1 MGIKRYTAN
10 ADTTITN
17 AYKANL
23 NTRGTDANM
32 GLADS
37 LEVFHIFGQESSTSA
52 ENSRVLINFP
62 VTDIISERSAGEIP
76 ASGSVSWFL
85 RVHNVAHPSTLP
97 RNYNMTILAVSSSWD
112 EGTGMDMEEYS
123 DVGATSWLY
132 RNDTPTAATGTITV
146 TSNPSSGTFTV
157 TVAGTTVTVTS
168 GASATDTAT
177 AIKTALN
184 NDVTIGALVTATSLA
199 AVVTITA
206 DTGGSAGNYAYS
218 ATNGNGTITAAGSI
232 MTGGLAYTLWT
243 AEGGDYHAAPSYTSY
258 FDNGTEDI
266 EVDISFLVEEWM
278 SGATGSYGVGIRM
291 ENESAFSSS
300 YTKKFSARGSQY
312 FYSRPTLEARW
323 DSATKDDR
331 GNFYYSSSLAPAADN
346 LNDVYLYNY
355 SRGRLV
361 DIPGI
366 GSGDNIYV
374 NFYASTSDAPSGSK
388 LLLPIGGGVVANLDT
403 TATGSWVSTGVYS
416 ANLAITSSASPLT
429 TIHDVWTNLAGTVE
443 YHTGSITPNSLNSSE
458 QNSVSQVVMNITNL
472 RDTYHRNEN
481 ARFRLYTRQK
491 DWNPTI
497 YTKAVSTPEIY
508 IVESGSF
515 KVVRLIDDLDVV
527 AFGTGSDMH
536 TQMSFDSSG
545 SYFDVDMSMLEA
557 GYGYGLKFAIYDG
570 GAGAWNEYPDVFKF
584 RVEE

>member
-37 LEVFHIFGQESSTSA
+37 LEVFHIYGQESSSSA
-52 ENSRVLINFP
+52 ENSRVLIDFP
-62 VTDIISERSAGEIP
+62 VTTTIASDRSAGTIP

-132 RNDTPTAATGTITV
+132 RNDTPAAATGTITV
-146 TSNPSSGTFTV
+146 TSNPSSGNFTV
-157 TVAGTTVTVTS
+157 TVAGTTVTVTRGVS
-168 GASATDTAT
+168 TTATAT

-243 AEGGDYHAAPSYTSY
+243 AEGGDYHASTTGSTAY
-258 FDNGTEDI
+258 FDDGTEDI
-266 EVDISFLVEEWM
+266 EIDISHLVEEWVKGL
-278 SGATGSYGVGIRM
+278 SGGAKGNIYGVGIRM

-374 NFYASTSDAPSGSK
+374 NLYASASDVPSGSA
-388 LLLPIGGGVVANLDT
+388 LTLCGGGG
-403 TATGSWVSTGVYS
+403 ATGSWVSTGVYS
-416 ANLAITSSASPLT
+416 APLCITASSTPLT
-429 TIHDVWTNLAGTVE
+429 TLHDVWSNLAQTVE

-497 YTKAVSTPEIY
+497 YTKAVSTPDIH

-515 KVVRLIDDLDVV
+515 KVIRLIDDLDVV
-527 AFGTGSDMH
+527 SFGTGSDMH

>member
-23 NTRGTDANM
+23 QTIATSSNM

-37 LEVFHIFGQESSTSA
+37 LEVFHIYGQEASSSA
-52 ENSRVLINFP
+52 EKSRVLINFP
-62 VTDIISERSAGEIP
+62 VTEIISERAAGEIP

-85 RVHNVAHPSTLP
+85 RVHNVAHPGTLP
-97 RNYNMTILAVSSSWD
+97 KNYNMTISAVSRSWD
-112 EGTGMDMEEYS
+112 EGTGLDMEEYS
-123 DVGATSWLY
+123 DVGYANW
-132 RNDTPTAATGTITV
+132 TG
-146 TSNPSSGTFTV
+146 SASSS
-157 TVAGTTVTVTS
+157 AG
-168 GASATDTAT
+168 
-177 AIKTALN
+177 
-184 NDVTIGALVTATSLA
+184 VTAWT
-199 AVVTITA
+199 TA
-206 DTGGSAGNYAYS
+206 
-218 ATNGNGTITAAGSI
+218 
-232 MTGGLAYTLWT
+232 
-243 AEGGDYHAAPSYTSY
+243 GGDYHASPTYTAY

-266 EVDISFLVEEWM
+266 EVDISTLVEQWI
-278 SGATGSYGVGIRM
+278 SGSKGKYGVGIRM

-312 FYSRPTLEARW
+312 FFSRPTLEARW

-331 GNFYYSSSLAPAADN
+331 GNFYYSSSLAPAEDN
-346 LNDVYLYNY
+346 LNKLYLYNY

-361 DIPGI
+361 NIPAI
-366 GSGDNIYV
+366 GTGNIHV
-374 NFYASTSDAPSGSK
+374 SLYASTSDAPSGGKLNLYDSK
-388 LLLPIGGGVVANLDT
+388 NH
-403 TATGSWVSTGVYS
+403 ATGSWVSTGIYAADLGITAS
-416 ANLAITSSASPLT
+416 ATPLT
-429 TIHDVWTNLAGTVE
+429 TIHDVWHKSGVE
-443 YHTGSITPNSLNSSE
+443 YNTGSITPNSLNSSV

-472 RDTYHRNEN
+472 RDSYYSNET

-491 DWNPTI
+491 NWCPTI
-497 YTKAVSTPEIY
+497 YTKASSTPDVH

-536 TQMSFDSSG
+536 TQMSFDASG
-545 SYFDVDMSMLEA
+545 SYFDLDMSMLEA
-557 GYGYGLKFAIYDG
+557 GYGYGLKFAFYDG

>member
-23 NTRGTDANM
+23 QTRGTDANM

-37 LEVFHIFGQESSTSA
+37 LEVFHIYGQESSSSA

-112 EGTGMDMEEYS
+112 EGTGLDMEEYS

-157 TVAGTTVTVTS
+157 TVAGTTVTVTRDVS
-168 GASATDTAT
+168 TTATAT

-184 NDVTIGALVTATSLA
+184 DDVTIGALITATSLA

-218 ATNGNGTITAAGSI
+218 ATNGNGTITAAGSN

-416 ANLAITSSASPLT
+416 ANLSITSSASPLT

-443 YHTGSITPNSLNSSE
+443 YHTGSISPKSLNSSE

-545 SYFDVDMSMLEA
+545 SYFDIDMSILEA
-557 GYGYGLKFAIYDG
+557 GYGYGIKFALYDG
-570 GAGAWNEYPDVFKF
+570 GAGAWNEYPNVFKF

>member
-23 NTRGTDANM
+23 ETRGTDGNM

-37 LEVFHIFGQESSTSA
+37 LEVFHIYGQASSSSA

-62 VTDIISERSAGEIP
+62 VSDIIDARVAGEIP
-76 ASGSVSWFL
+76 AAGSVSWFL

-123 DVGATSWLY
+123 DVGYANWTS
-132 RNDTPTAATGTITV
+132 AA
-146 TSNPSSGTFTV
+146 SSSGGIT
-157 TVAGTTVTVTS
+157 AW
-168 GASATDTAT
+168 DTA
-177 AIKTALN
+177 
-184 NDVTIGALVTATSLA
+184 
-199 AVVTITA
+199 
-206 DTGGSAGNYAYS
+206 
-218 ATNGNGTITAAGSI
+218 
-232 MTGGLAYTLWT
+232 
-243 AEGGDYHAAPSYTSY
+243 GGDYHVAPSYTAA
-258 FDNGTEDI
+258 FPNGTEDI
-266 EVDISFLVEEWM
+266 ELDISTLVEQWIDGTKE
-278 SGATGSYGVGIRM
+278 SYGVGIRM

-312 FYSRPTLEARW
+312 FFSRPTLEARW
-323 DSATKDDR
+323 NSAIKDDR

-346 LNDVYLYNY
+346 LNTLYLYNY

-366 GSGDNIYV
+366 GEGDNIYV
-374 NFYASTSDAPSGSK
+374 NLYASTSDAPSGAK
-388 LLLPIGGGVVANLDT
+388 LVLHDGGT
-403 TATGSWVSTGVYS
+403 QATGQWVSTGVYS
-416 ANLAITSSASPLT
+416 APLGITASATPLT
-429 TIHDVWTNLAGTVE
+429 TIHDVWTNLAGTTE
-443 YHTGSITPNSLNSSE
+443 YHTGSITPKSLNSSV

-472 RDTYHRNEN
+472 QDTYHRNET

-491 DWNPTI
+491 NWCPTI
-497 YTKAVSTPEIY
+497 YTKAVSTPENY

-527 AFGTGSDMH
+527 AFGTGSDLH
-536 TQMSFDSSG
+536 TQMSFDSTG
-545 SYFDVDMSMLEA
+545 NYFDLDMSMLEA
-557 GYGYGLKFAIYDG
+557 GYGYGIKFAFYDG

>member
-23 NTRGTDANM
+23 QTRGTGSNM

-37 LEVFHIFGQESSTSA
+37 LEVFHIYGQESSSSS
-52 ENSRVLINFP
+52 ENARVLINFP
-62 VTDIISERSAGEIP
+62 VTEIISERAAGEIP

-85 RVHNVAHPSTLP
+85 RVHNVVHPGTLP
-97 RNYNMTILAVSSSWD
+97 RNYNMTISAVSRSWD
-112 EGTGMDMEEYS
+112 EGTGLDMEGYS
-123 DVGATSWLY
+123 DVGYANWSGS
-132 RNDTPTAATGTITV
+132 A
-146 TSNPSSGTFTV
+146 SSSSGI
-157 TVAGTTVTVTS
+157 
-168 GASATDTAT
+168 TAW
-177 AIKTALN
+177 TAL
-184 NDVTIGALVTATSLA
+184 
-199 AVVTITA
+199 
-206 DTGGSAGNYAYS
+206 
-218 ATNGNGTITAAGSI
+218 
-232 MTGGLAYTLWT
+232 
-243 AEGGDYHAAPSYTSY
+243 GGDYHASPTYTSY

-266 EVDISFLVEEWM
+266 EVDISTLVEQWVA
-278 SGATGSYGVGIRM
+278 GTKGKYGVGIRM

-346 LNDVYLYNY
+346 LNTLYLYNY

-366 GSGDNIYV
+366 GSGDNINV
-374 NFYASTSDAPSGSK
+374 SFYASTSDAPSGAK
-388 LLLPIGGGVVANLDT
+388 ILLPVGGGVVANLNVN
-403 TATGSWVSTGVYS
+403 ATGSWVSTGIYS
-416 ANLAITSSASPLT
+416 ANLAITASATPLT
-429 TIHDVWTNLAGTVE
+429 TIHDVWHSGSVE
-443 YHTGSITPNSLNSSE
+443 YHTGSITPNSLNSSVE
-458 QNSVSQVVMNITNL
+458 NSVSQMVMNITNL
-472 RDTYHRNEN
+472 RDSYYRNET
-481 ARFRLYTRQK
+481 ARFRLFTRQK
-491 DWNPTI
+491 NWNPTI
-497 YTKAVSTPEIY
+497 YTTAISTPENY

-527 AFGTGSDMH
+527 AFGTGSDLH
-536 TQMSFDSSG
+536 TQMSFDSTG
-545 SYFDVDMSMLEA
+545 NYFDLDMSMLEA
-557 GYGYGLKFAIYDG
+557 GYGYGIKFAFYDG

>member
-37 LEVFHIFGQESSTSA
+37 LEVFHIYGQESSSSS

-62 VTDIISERSAGEIP
+62 VTDIISERSAGTIP

-112 EGTGMDMEEYS
+112 EGTGLDMEDYS
-123 DVGATSWLY
+123 DVGYANWTS
-132 RNDTPTAATGTITV
+132 AA
-146 TSNPSSGTFTV
+146 SSSVG
-157 TVAGTTVTVTS
+157 
-168 GASATDTAT
+168 
-177 AIKTALN
+177 
-184 NDVTIGALVTATSLA
+184 VTAWT
-199 AVVTITA
+199 TA
-206 DTGGSAGNYAYS
+206 
-218 ATNGNGTITAAGSI
+218 
-232 MTGGLAYTLWT
+232 
-243 AEGGDYHAAPSYTSY
+243 GGDYHASTTGSTAY

-266 EVDISFLVEEWM
+266 EIDISHLVEEWVKGQ
-278 SGATGSYGVGIRM
+278 SGGAKGNIYGVGIRM

-323 DSATKDDR
+323 DSAIKDDR

-346 LNDVYLYNY
+346 LNDIYLYNY

-570 GAGAWNEYPDVFKF
+570 GAGAWNEYPNVFKF

>member
-37 LEVFHIFGQESSTSA
+37 LEVFHIYGQESSSSA

-132 RNDTPTAATGTITV
+132 RNDTPAAATGTITV
-146 TSNPSSGTFTV
+146 TSNPSSGNFTV
-157 TVAGTTVTVTS
+157 TVAGTTVTVTRGVS
-168 GASATDTAT
+168 TTATAT

-243 AEGGDYHAAPSYTSY
+243 AEGGDYHASTTGSTAY
-258 FDNGTEDI
+258 FDDGTEDI
-266 EVDISFLVEEWM
+266 EIDISHLVEEWVKGL
-278 SGATGSYGVGIRM
+278 SGGAKGNIYGVGIRM

-374 NFYASTSDAPSGSK
+374 NLYASASDVPSGSA
-388 LLLPIGGGVVANLDT
+388 LTLCGGGG
-403 TATGSWVSTGVYS
+403 ATGSWVSTGVYS
-416 ANLAITSSASPLT
+416 APLCITASSTPLT
-429 TIHDVWTNLAGTVE
+429 TLHDVWSNLAQTVE

-545 SYFDVDMSMLEA
+545 SYFDIDMSMLEA
-557 GYGYGLKFAIYDG
+557 GYGYGIKFALYDG

>member
-37 LEVFHIFGQESSTSA
+37 LEVFHIYGQESSSSA

-112 EGTGMDMEEYS
+112 EGTGLDMEEYS

-146 TSNPSSGTFTV
+146 TSNPSSGNFTV
-157 TVAGTTVTVTS
+157 TVAGTTVTVTRGVS
-168 GASATDTAT
+168 TTATAT

-243 AEGGDYHAAPSYTSY
+243 AEGGDYHASTTGSTAY
-258 FDNGTEDI
+258 FDDGTEDI
-266 EVDISFLVEEWM
+266 EIDISHLVEEWVKGL
-278 SGATGSYGVGIRM
+278 SGGAKGNIYGVGIRM

-312 FYSRPTLEARW
+312 FFNRPTLEARW

-374 NFYASTSDAPSGSK
+374 NLYASASDVPSGSA
-388 LLLPIGGGVVANLDT
+388 LTLCGGGG
-403 TATGSWVSTGVYS
+403 ATGSWVSTGVYS
-416 ANLAITSSASPLT
+416 APLCITASSTPLT
-429 TIHDVWTNLAGTVE
+429 TLHDVWSNLAQTVE

-497 YTKAVSTPEIY
+497 YTKAVSTPDIH

>member
-37 LEVFHIFGQESSTSA
+37 LEVFHIYGQESSSSA

-132 RNDTPTAATGTITV
+132 RNDTPAAATGTITV
-146 TSNPSSGTFTV
+146 TSNPSSGNFTV
-157 TVAGTTVTVTS
+157 TVAGTTVTVTRDVS
-168 GASATDTAT
+168 TTATAT

-243 AEGGDYHAAPSYTSY
+243 AEGGDYHASTTGSTAY
-258 FDNGTEDI
+258 FDDGTEDI
-266 EVDISFLVEEWM
+266 EIDISHLVEEWVKGL
-278 SGATGSYGVGIRM
+278 SGGAKGNIYGVGIRM

-374 NFYASTSDAPSGSK
+374 NLYASASDVPSGSA
-388 LLLPIGGGVVANLDT
+388 LTLCGGGG
-403 TATGSWVSTGVYS
+403 ATGSWVSTGVYS
-416 ANLAITSSASPLT
+416 APLCITASSTPLT
-429 TIHDVWTNLAGTVE
+429 TLHDVWSNLAQTVE

-497 YTKAVSTPEIY
+497 YTKAVSTPDIH

>member
-17 AYKANL
+17 AYKENL
-23 NTRGTDANM
+23 KTRATASNM

-37 LEVFHIFGQESSTSA
+37 LEVFHIYGQESSSSA
-52 ENSRVLINFP
+52 ENSRVLIDFP
-62 VTDIISERSAGEIP
+62 VTTTITSDRSAGTIP

-112 EGTGMDMEEYS
+112 EGTGMDMENYS
-123 DVGATSWLY
+123 DVGYANWSGS
-132 RNDTPTAATGTITV
+132 A
-146 TSNPSSGTFTV
+146 SSSSGI
-157 TVAGTTVTVTS
+157 
-168 GASATDTAT
+168 TAW
-177 AIKTALN
+177 
-184 NDVTIGALVTATSLA
+184 TSL
-199 AVVTITA
+199 
-206 DTGGSAGNYAYS
+206 
-218 ATNGNGTITAAGSI
+218 
-232 MTGGLAYTLWT
+232 
-243 AEGGDYHAAPSYTSY
+243 GGDYHASATGSTAY

-266 EVDISFLVEEWM
+266 EIDISHLVEEWVKGL
-278 SGATGSYGVGIRM
+278 SGGAKGDIYGVGIRM
-291 ENESAFSSS
+291 ENESALSSS

-312 FYSRPTLEARW
+312 FFNRPTLEARW

-346 LNDVYLYNY
+346 LNTLYLYNY

-366 GSGDNIYV
+366 GSGDNISV
-374 NFYASTSDAPSGSK
+374 SFYASTSDAPSGAK
-388 LLLPIGGGVVANLDT
+388 ILLPVGGGVVTNLDLN
-403 TATGSWVSTGVYS
+403 ATGSWVSTGIYS
-416 ANLAITSSASPLT
+416 ANLAITASATPLT
-429 TIHDVWTNLAGTVE
+429 TIHDVWHSGSVE
-443 YHTGSITPNSLNSSE
+443 YHTGSITPNSLNSSV

-472 RDTYHRNEN
+472 RDSYYNKET

-491 DWNPTI
+491 NWNPTI
-497 YTKAVSTPEIY
+497 YTKASSTPDIH

-536 TQMSFDSSG
+536 TQMSFDASG
-545 SYFDVDMSMLEA
+545 SYFDLDMSMLEA
-557 GYGYGLKFAIYDG
+557 GYGYGLKFAFYDG

>member
-23 NTRGTDANM
+23 NTRGADANM

-37 LEVFHIFGQESSTSA
+37 LEVFHIYGQESSSSA
-52 ENSRVLINFP
+52 ENSRVLIDFP
-62 VTDIISERSAGEIP
+62 VTTTITSDRSAGTIP

-112 EGTGMDMEEYS
+112 EGTGLDMEDYS
-123 DVGATSWLY
+123 DVGYANWTS
-132 RNDTPTAATGTITV
+132 AA
-146 TSNPSSGTFTV
+146 SSSG
-157 TVAGTTVTVTS
+157 G
-168 GASATDTAT
+168 
-177 AIKTALN
+177 
-184 NDVTIGALVTATSLA
+184 VTAWT
-199 AVVTITA
+199 TA
-206 DTGGSAGNYAYS
+206 
-218 ATNGNGTITAAGSI
+218 
-232 MTGGLAYTLWT
+232 
-243 AEGGDYHAAPSYTSY
+243 GGDYHASTTGSTAY

-266 EVDISFLVEEWM
+266 EIDISYLVEEWIKGL
-278 SGATGSYGVGIRM
+278 SGGAKGNIYGVGIRM

-312 FYSRPTLEARW
+312 FFNRPTLEARW

-374 NFYASTSDAPSGSK
+374 NLYASTSNAPTGSA
-388 LLLPIGGGVVANLDT
+388 LILCGGGG
-403 TATGSWVSTGVYS
+403 ATGSWVSTGVYS
-416 ANLAITSSASPLT
+416 APLCITASSTPLT
-429 TIHDVWTNLAGTVE
+429 TLHDVWSNLARTVE
-443 YHTGSITPNSLNSSE
+443 YHTGSISPKSLNSSE

-472 RDTYHRNEN
+472 RDTYRRNEN

-545 SYFDVDMSMLEA
+545 SYFDIDMSMLEA
-557 GYGYGLKFAIYDG
+557 GYGYGLKFAFYDG
-570 GAGAWNEYPDVFKF
+570 GAGAWNEYPNVFKF

>member
-17 AYKANL
+17 AYKENL
-23 NTRGTDANM
+23 KTRATGSNM

-37 LEVFHIFGQESSTSA
+37 LEVFHIYGQESSSSA

-62 VTDIISERSAGEIP
+62 ISDIVTERAAGEIP

-85 RVHNVAHPSTLP
+85 RVHNVTHPATLP
-97 RNYNMTILAVSSSWD
+97 KNYNMTITAVSRSWD
-112 EGTGMDMEEYS
+112 EGTGMDMEGYS
-123 DVGATSWLY
+123 DIGYANWIDASSSSLGTSSW
-132 RNDTPTAATGTITV
+132 TAA
-146 TSNPSSGTFTV
+146 
-157 TVAGTTVTVTS
+157 
-168 GASATDTAT
+168 
-177 AIKTALN
+177 
-184 NDVTIGALVTATSLA
+184 
-199 AVVTITA
+199 
-206 DTGGSAGNYAYS
+206 
-218 ATNGNGTITAAGSI
+218 
-232 MTGGLAYTLWT
+232 
-243 AEGGDYHAAPSYTSY
+243 GGDYHASPAYTVY

-266 EVDISFLVEEWM
+266 EVDISTLVEQWV
-278 SGATGSYGVGIRM
+278 TGSKGRYGVGIKM
-291 ENESAFSSS
+291 ENESALSSS

-312 FYSRPTLEARW
+312 FFNRPTLEARW

-346 LNDVYLYNY
+346 LNTLYLYNY

-366 GSGDNIYV
+366 SSGDSIYV
-374 NFYASTSDAPSGSK
+374 SLYASTSDAPSGSK
-388 LLLPIGGGVVANLDT
+388 LVLYDGET
-403 TATGSWVSTGVYS
+403 KATGSWVSTGIYS
-416 ANLAITSSASPLT
+416 ADLGITASSTPLT
-429 TIHDVWTNLAGTVE
+429 TIHDVWANLAGTTE
-443 YHTGSITPNSLNSSE
+443 YHTGSLTPNSLNSSE

-472 RDTYHRNEN
+472 RDSYYSNET

-491 DWNPTI
+491 NWNPTI
-497 YTKAVSTPEIY
+497 YTKALSTPSTY
-508 IVESGSF
+508 IIESGSF

-557 GYGYGLKFAIYDG
+557 GYGYGLKFAFYDG

>member
-17 AYKANL
+17 AYKENL
-23 NTRGTDANM
+23 KTRATASNM

-37 LEVFHIFGQESSTSA
+37 LEVFHIYGQESSSSA
-52 ENSRVLINFP
+52 ENSRVLIDFP
-62 VTDIISERSAGEIP
+62 VTTTITSDRSAGTIP

-112 EGTGMDMEEYS
+112 EGTGMDMENYS
-123 DVGATSWLY
+123 DVGYANWSGS
-132 RNDTPTAATGTITV
+132 A
-146 TSNPSSGTFTV
+146 SSSSGI
-157 TVAGTTVTVTS
+157 
-168 GASATDTAT
+168 TAW
-177 AIKTALN
+177 TAL
-184 NDVTIGALVTATSLA
+184 
-199 AVVTITA
+199 
-206 DTGGSAGNYAYS
+206 
-218 ATNGNGTITAAGSI
+218 
-232 MTGGLAYTLWT
+232 
-243 AEGGDYHAAPSYTSY
+243 GGDYHASPTYTAN

-266 EVDISFLVEEWM
+266 EIDISHLVEEWVKGT
-278 SGATGSYGVGIRM
+278 SGGGQDTYGVGIRM
-291 ENESAFSSS
+291 ENESALSSS

-312 FYSRPTLEARW
+312 YYSRPTLEARW
-323 DSATKDDR
+323 NSATKDDR

-346 LNDVYLYNY
+346 LNTLYLYNY

-366 GSGDNIYV
+366 GSGDSIYV

-388 LLLPIGGGVVANLDT
+388 ILLPVGGGVGTNLDT

-416 ANLAITSSASPLT
+416 ANLAITASATPLT
-429 TIHDVWTNLAGTVE
+429 TIHDVWTNLAGTIE

-458 QNSVSQVVMNITNL
+458 QNSVSQMVMNITNL
-472 RDTYHRNEN
+472 RDSYYNNET

-491 DWNPTI
+491 NWNPTI
-497 YTKAVSTPEIY
+497 YTTAISTPENY

-527 AFGTGSDMH
+527 AFGTGSDLH
-536 TQMSFDSSG
+536 TQMSFDSTG
-545 SYFDVDMSMLEA
+545 NYFDLDMSMLEA
-557 GYGYGLKFAIYDG
+557 GYGYGIKFAFYDG

>member
-23 NTRGTDANM
+23 QTRATGSNM

-37 LEVFHIFGQESSTSA
+37 LEVFHIYGQESSSSA

-62 VTDIISERSAGEIP
+62 VTEIISERAAGEIP

-132 RNDTPTAATGTITV
+132 RNDTPAAATGTITV
-146 TSNPSSGTFTV
+146 TSNPSSGNFTV
-157 TVAGTTVTVTS
+157 TVAGTTVTVTRDVS
-168 GASATDTAT
+168 TTATAT

-218 ATNGNGTITAAGSI
+218 ATNGNGTITAAGSN

-266 EVDISFLVEEWM
+266 EVDISTLVEQWVTG
-278 SGATGSYGVGIRM
+278 SKGSYGVGVRM
-291 ENESAFSSS
+291 QNESALSSS

-312 FYSRPTLEARW
+312 FFNRPTLEARW

-346 LNDVYLYNY
+346 LNTLYLYNY

-366 GSGDNIYV
+366 GSGDNINV
-374 NFYASTSDAPSGSK
+374 SFYASTSDAPSGSK
-388 LLLPIGGGVVANLDT
+388 LLLPVGGGVVTNLDVN
-403 TATGSWVSTGVYS
+403 ATGSWVSTGIYS
-416 ANLAITSSASPLT
+416 ANLAITASATPLT
-429 TIHDVWTNLAGTVE
+429 TIHDVWHSGTVE
-443 YHTGSITPNSLNSSE
+443 YHTGSITPKSLNSSV

-472 RDTYHRNEN
+472 RDSYYRNEN

-545 SYFDVDMSMLEA
+545 SYFDIDMSMLEA
-557 GYGYGLKFAIYDG
+557 GYGYGIKFALYDG

>member
-23 NTRGTDANM
+23 QTRGTGSNM

-37 LEVFHIFGQESSTSA
+37 LEVFHIYGQESSSSS
-52 ENSRVLINFP
+52 ENARVLINFP
-62 VTDIISERSAGEIP
+62 VTEIISERAAGEIP

-85 RVHNVAHPSTLP
+85 RVHNVVHPGTLP
-97 RNYNMTILAVSSSWD
+97 RNYNMTISAVSRSWD
-112 EGTGMDMEEYS
+112 EGTGLDMEGYS
-123 DVGATSWLY
+123 DVGYANWSGS
-132 RNDTPTAATGTITV
+132 A
-146 TSNPSSGTFTV
+146 SSSSGI
-157 TVAGTTVTVTS
+157 
-168 GASATDTAT
+168 TAW
-177 AIKTALN
+177 TAL
-184 NDVTIGALVTATSLA
+184 
-199 AVVTITA
+199 
-206 DTGGSAGNYAYS
+206 
-218 ATNGNGTITAAGSI
+218 
-232 MTGGLAYTLWT
+232 
-243 AEGGDYHAAPSYTSY
+243 GGDYHASPTYTSY

-266 EVDISFLVEEWM
+266 EVDISTLVEQWVA
-278 SGATGSYGVGIRM
+278 GTKGKYGVGIRM

-346 LNDVYLYNY
+346 LNTLYLYNY

-366 GSGDNIYV
+366 GSGDNINV
-374 NFYASTSDAPSGSK
+374 SFYASTSDAPSGAK
-388 LLLPIGGGVVANLDT
+388 ILLPVGGGVAANLNVN
-403 TATGSWVSTGVYS
+403 ATGSWVSTGIYS
-416 ANLAITSSASPLT
+416 ANLAITASATPLT
-429 TIHDVWTNLAGTVE
+429 TIHDVWHSGSVE
-443 YHTGSITPNSLNSSE
+443 YHTGSITPNSLNSSVE
-458 QNSVSQVVMNITNL
+458 NSVSQMVMNITNL
-472 RDTYHRNEN
+472 RDSYYRNET
-481 ARFRLYTRQK
+481 ARFRLFTRQK
-491 DWNPTI
+491 NWNPTI
-497 YTKAVSTPEIY
+497 YTTAISTPENY

-527 AFGTGSDMH
+527 AFGTGSDLH
-536 TQMSFDSSG
+536 TQMSFDSTG
-545 SYFDVDMSMLEA
+545 NYFDLDMSMLEA
-557 GYGYGLKFAIYDG
+557 GYGYGIKFAFYDG

>member
-23 NTRGTDANM
+23 RTRGTGSNM

-37 LEVFHIFGQESSTSA
+37 LEVFHIYGQASSSSA

-62 VTDIISERSAGEIP
+62 VTTTITTDRSAGTIP

-85 RVHNVAHPSTLP
+85 RVHNVVHPNTLP
-97 RNYNMTILAVSSSWD
+97 KNYNMTISAISRSWD
-112 EGTGMDMEEYS
+112 EGTGLDMEGYTDS
-123 DVGATSWLY
+123 GSCNW
-132 RNDTPTAATGTITV
+132 TAAA
-146 TSNPSSGTFTV
+146 SSSSG
-157 TVAGTTVTVTS
+157 
-168 GASATDTAT
+168 
-177 AIKTALN
+177 
-184 NDVTIGALVTATSLA
+184 VTAW
-199 AVVTITA
+199 
-206 DTGGSAGNYAYS
+206 
-218 ATNGNGTITAAGSI
+218 TAA
-232 MTGGLAYTLWT
+232 
-243 AEGGDYHAAPSYTSY
+243 GGDYHASTTGSTVY

-266 EVDISFLVEEWM
+266 EVDISHLVEEWIKGQ
-278 SGATGSYGVGIRM
+278 SGGAKGDIHGVGIRM
-291 ENESAFSSS
+291 ENESALSSS

-312 FYSRPTLEARW
+312 FFKRPTLEARW
-323 DSATKDDR
+323 NSATKDDR

-346 LNDVYLYNY
+346 LNTLYLYNY

-366 GSGDNIYV
+366 SSGDSIYV
-374 NFYASTSDAPSGSK
+374 NFYASDSDAPSGSK
-388 LLLPIGGGVVANLDT
+388 LLLPVGGGVATNLDT

-416 ANLAITSSASPLT
+416 ANLAITASASPLT
-429 TIHDVWTNLAGTVE
+429 TIHDVWTNLAGTTE

-458 QNSVSQVVMNITNL
+458 QNSVSQMVMNITNL
-472 RDTYHRNEN
+472 RDSYYNNET

-491 DWNPTI
+491 NWNPTI
-497 YTKAVSTPEIY
+497 YTTAISTPANY

-527 AFGTGSDMH
+527 AFGTGSDLH
-536 TQMSFDSSG
+536 TQMSFDSTG
-545 SYFDVDMSMLEA
+545 NYFDLDMSMLEA
-557 GYGYGLKFAIYDG
+557 GYGYGIKFAFYDG

>member
-23 NTRGTDANM
+23 QTRGTDANM

-37 LEVFHIFGQESSTSA
+37 LEVFHIYGQESSSSA
-52 ENSRVLINFP
+52 ENSRVLIDFP
-62 VTDIISERSAGEIP
+62 VTTTITSDRSAGTIP

-112 EGTGMDMEEYS
+112 EGTGLDMEEYS
-123 DVGATSWLY
+123 DVGYANWTS
-132 RNDTPTAATGTITV
+132 AA
-146 TSNPSSGTFTV
+146 SSSVG
-157 TVAGTTVTVTS
+157 
-168 GASATDTAT
+168 
-177 AIKTALN
+177 
-184 NDVTIGALVTATSLA
+184 VTAWT
-199 AVVTITA
+199 TA
-206 DTGGSAGNYAYS
+206 
-218 ATNGNGTITAAGSI
+218 
-232 MTGGLAYTLWT
+232 
-243 AEGGDYHAAPSYTSY
+243 GGDYHASTTGSTAY

-266 EVDISFLVEEWM
+266 EIDISHLVEEWVKGL
-278 SGATGSYGVGIRM
+278 SGGAKGNIYGVGIRM

-346 LNDVYLYNY
+346 LNDIYLYNY

-416 ANLAITSSASPLT
+416 ANLSITSSASPLT

-443 YHTGSITPNSLNSSE
+443 YHTGSISPKSLNSSE

-545 SYFDVDMSMLEA
+545 SYFDIDMSMLEA
-557 GYGYGLKFAIYDG
+557 GYGYGLKFALYDG
-570 GAGAWNEYPDVFKF
+570 GAGAWNEYPNVFKF